1 MFWGVQIS
9 SQLTFSYY
17 TLYAK
22 GVCNPPTPHPV
33 RVQVVGEGLHSHFP
47 PKDEQW
53 WLRIASR
60 EGVAATAHLQA
71 CHPVQPFT
79 GKGARIGHTQACFKR
94 QMLVHSV
101 RALLAFTLTA
111 PPTVCSY
118 VTPSPSAGPLPAF
131 IGLFLAFSTLALH
144 PTDRWLPP
152 PIILCGSLCHNC
164 VFPFQ
169 CAFQRGHF
177 WTETMKGGS
186 FPWRSI
192 KVDITSLKTG
202 LCRIPQGVLQT
213 SGAVIQNTAPTWI
226 TK

>member
-1 MFWGVQIS
+1 MQIS
-9 SQLTFSYY
+9 SQIGNIHSYY
-17 TLYAK
+17 TLYVK
-22 GVCNPPTPHPV
+22 RVCNPPHPV
-33 RVQVVGEGLHSHFP
+33 RVQVVGEGLRSHFP

-71 CHPVQPFT
+71 CHPIQPFT
-79 GKGARIGHTQACFKR
+79 GKGARTGHTRACFKR

-144 PTDRWLPP
+144 PTDRWLSPQSSFVALSA
-152 PIILCGSLCHNC
+152 II
-164 VFPFQ
+164 VFFPFQ
-169 CAFQRGHF
+169 CAGDISGQ
-177 WTETMKGGS
+177 K
-186 FPWRSI
+186 PWRL
-192 KVDITSLKTG
+192 DHFPGG
-202 LCRIPQGVLQT
+202 LLR
-213 SGAVIQNTAPTWI
+213 WI
-226 TK
+226 LHL

>member
-1 MFWGVQIS
+1 MFWGVQFS
-9 SQLTFSYY
+9 SQTGNIHSYY
-17 TLYAK
+17 TLYVK
-22 GVCNPPTPHPV
+22 GVCKPPHPV
-33 RVQVVGEGLHSHFP
+33 RVQVVGEGLRSHFP

-53 WLRIASR
+53 WLRIALR

-71 CHPVQPFT
+71 CHPIQPFT
-79 GKGARIGHTQACFKR
+79 GKGARIGHTRACFKR

-118 VTPSPSAGPLPAF
+118 ITPSPSAGPLPAF

-144 PTDRWLPP
+144 PTDRWLSP
-152 PIILCGSLCHNC
+152 PIILCGSFCHNC
-164 VFPFQ
+164 VLSFPM
-169 CAFQRGHF
+169 CRGHF
-177 WTETMKGGS
+177 GTETMKAGS

-213 SGAVIQNTAPTWI
+213 SGVVIQNTAPTWI